1 MRFRNSYHPF
11 AMLTILF
18 WSLAYVLTR
27 LALQYLSV
35 YALGFLRYA
44 SASVAM
50 AAILLAFREPVPKGR
65 ALLWIL
71 PSGFFGF
78 FLYMIAFNQGCVSVS
93 AATSSV
99 VIATVPVMTA
109 LLARMI
115 HGERITAVRW
125 AAMAVEFSGVA
136 VLTVLKG
143 GLSLNTGI
151 LWLLLAAVSL
161 SLYNLLQRKLTRTYS
176 GLQSSAYS
184 IFVGTA
190 LLAVFLPRSIEEVR
204 NVPPHPLLWVALLGI
219 CSSAIAYATWAQAM
233 KKAKQAALVSNY
245 MFLTPFLTTLLGYL
259 LAGETPDR
267 ATVIGGSAIL
277 LGMLLFCFGENVFS
291 RRMAAQKSSPVSK

>member
-1 MRFRNSYHPF
+1 MRFRDSYHPF
-11 AMLTILF
+11 ALLTILF

-27 LALQYLSV
+27 LALQYFSV

-44 SASVAM
+44 VASVALV
-50 AAILLAFREPVPKGR
+50 ALLLAFREPVPKGR
-65 ALLWIL
+65 ELFWIL

-99 VIATVPVMTA
+99 VIATVPVLTA
-109 LLARMI
+109 LLARVI
-115 HGERITAVRW
+115 YRERMSAMRW
-125 AAMAVEFSGVA
+125 VAMTIEFSGVV

-143 GLSLNTGI
+143 GLSLNRGI

-190 LLAVFLPRSIEEVR
+190 LLSVFLPQSIREGI
-204 NVPPHPLLWVALLGI
+204 NAPLLPLLWVTLLGVL
-219 CSSAIAYATWAQAM
+219 SSAVAYATWAQAM
-233 KKAKQAALVSNY
+233 KKAKRAASVSNY

-259 LAGETPDR
+259 LASETPDR
-267 ATVIGGSAIL
+267 ATLIGGSTIL
-277 LGMLLFCFGENVFS
+277 LGMLLFSFGDELQS
-291 RRMAAQKSSPVSK
+291 RRTAAKNK

>member
-1 MRFRNSYHPF
+1 MRFRDSYHPF
-11 AMLTILF
+11 ALITILF

-27 LALQYLSV
+27 LALQYFSV
-35 YALGFLRYA
+35 YALGFLRYVA
-44 SASVAM
+44 ASVALV
-50 AAILLAFREPVPKGR
+50 ILLLAFHEPVPKGR
-65 ALLWIL
+65 ALFWIL
-71 PSGFFGF
+71 PSGVFGF

-109 LLARMI
+109 LLARVI
-115 HGERITAVRW
+115 HRERMSTIRW
-125 AAMAVEFSGVA
+125 VAMTVEFSGVV

-143 GLSLNTGI
+143 GLSLNRGI

-184 IFVGTA
+184 IFIGTA
-190 LLAVFLPRSIEEVR
+190 LLSVFLPRSIREGISA
-204 NVPPHPLLWVALLGI
+204 PLLPLLWVALLGVL
-219 CSSAIAYATWAQAM
+219 SSAVAYATWAEAM
-233 KKAKQAALVSNY
+233 KKAKRAASVSNY
-245 MFLTPFLTTLLGYL
+245 MFLTPFLTALLGYL

-267 ATVIGGSAIL
+267 ATLIGGSVIL
-277 LGMLLFCFGENVFS
+277 LGMLLFSFGDELQS
-291 RRMAAQKSSPVSK
+291 RRTLAKNK